1 MEAPM
6 LYRLL
11 AALLV
16 LIILFS
22 IIPALSNDAV
32 FPFPVHKTTLDNGL
46 TVVSIPYDS
55 PGIIAYYTVVRT
67 GSRNEVEEGLSGFAH
82 FFEHMMFRGTDQY
95 STDEYN
101 EVLKRLGADH
111 NAFTTDDWTGYHI
124 VASADAL
131 EKIVEIESDRF
142 QHLKYSVEDFKTE
155 AGAIL
160 GEYNMNAA
168 NPIRQMFERIRE
180 MAFTDHTYGH
190 TTLGY
195 LEDIKD
201 MPNQFDYSL
210 TFFDRYYRP
219 EYCTVVVAGDLKHD
233 RLVELAKKYYGKWEP
248 GTWTVEIPEEPPQ
261 AEEKRSHINWGSA
274 TLPHLMIGYKVPE
287 FDETN
292 IDIPALNIIGQLLF
306 AQNAP
311 LYQELVLDKQLVDF
325 VTGGYA
331 DRRDPY
337 LFTIMS
343 RIKNVGDVERVQQKI
358 YDAIEDLKTNPVPQ
372 ERLDEIKSYLRYS
385 FAMSLSNASSVA
397 RTVSHYIQLTG
408 DYNTLNKLYEL
419 YDQVAPADIQRVAQK
434 YFTTETRSVVT
445 LAQEALQ

>member
-6 LYRLL
+6 LYRIL
-11 AALLV
+11 AVSLV
-16 LIILFS
+16 LILFS
-22 IIPALSNDAV
+22 TTASLSNDAV
-32 FPFPVHKTTLDNGL
+32 FTFPVHKTTLDNGL
-46 TVVSIPYDS
+46 TVVSIPFDS

-82 FFEHMMFRGTDQY
+82 FFEHMMFRGTEQY
-95 STDEYN
+95 SADEYN

-142 QHLKYSVEDFKTE
+142 QNLKYSVEDFKTE

-168 NPIRQMFERIRE
+168 NPVRQMFERIRE
-180 MAFTDHTYGH
+180 IAFQEHTYGH

-219 EYCTVVVAGDLKHD
+219 EYCTVVVAGDVQHD
-233 RLVELAKKYYGKWEP
+233 RLVTLAQKYYGDWEP

-261 AEEKRSHINWGSA
+261 TEEKRSHINWGSA

-292 IDIPALNIIGQLLF
+292 IDIPTLNIIGQLLF

-325 VTGGYA
+325 VSGGYT

-337 LFTIMS
+337 LFTVIS
-343 RIKNVGDVERVQQKI
+343 RIKNVDDVSLVEEKI
-358 YDAIEDLKTNPVPQ
+358 YDAIEDLKTNPISQ
-372 ERLDEIKSYLRYS
+372 DRLEEIKSFLRYG

-397 RTVSHYIQLTG
+397 RTVSHYMQLTG
-408 DYNTLNKLYEL
+408 DYNTMNKLYDL
-419 YDQVAPADIQRVAQK
+419 YDEVTPADIQRVARK
-434 YFTTETRSVVT
+434 YFIPETRSVVT
-445 LAQEALQ
+445 LAQEAIQ

>member
-1 MEAPM
+1 MAF
-6 LYRLL
+6 
-11 AALLV
+11 
-16 LIILFS
+16 ICIL
-22 IIPALSNDAV
+22 PASANDAV
-32 FPFPVHKTTLDNGL
+32 FPFPVHKTVLDNGL
-46 TVVSIPYDS
+46 TIVSIPFDS

-82 FFEHMMFRGTDQY
+82 FFEHMMFRGTEQY
-95 STDEYN
+95 STEEYN

-124 VASADAL
+124 VASSDAL

-142 QHLKYSVEDFKTE
+142 QNLKYSVEDFKTE

-168 NPIRQMFERIRE
+168 NPLRQMFERIRE
-180 MAFTDHTYGH
+180 MAFNEHTYGH

-219 EYCTVVVAGDLKHD
+219 EYCTVVVAGDVKHE
-233 RLVELAKKYYGKWEP
+233 RLAELAEEYYGDWER
-248 GTWTVEIPEEPPQ
+248 GEWTVAIPVESPQIEEL
-261 AEEKRSHINWGSA
+261 RSHINWGSA
-274 TLPHLMIGYKVPE
+274 TLPHLMIGYKVPA

-306 AQNAP
+306 ARNAP
-311 LYQELVLDKQLVDF
+311 LYQELVLEKQLVDF
-325 VTGGYA
+325 ISGGYA

-343 RIKNVGDVERVQQKI
+343 RIKNVDDVELVEQKI
-358 YDAIEDLKTNPVPQ
+358 FDAIEDLKTNPVSPD
-372 ERLDEIKSYLRYS
+372 RLDEIKSYLRYS
-385 FAMSLSNASSVA
+385 FAMSLNNASSVA

-408 DYNTLNKLYEL
+408 DYNTMNTL
-419 YDQVAPADIQRVAQK
+419 YDLYDEVTPDDIRRVAQQ
-434 YFTTETRSVVT
+434 YFTPETRSVVT
-445 LAQEALQ
+445 LAQEAIQ

>member
-1 MEAPM
+1 MHI
-6 LYRLL
+6 RILL
-11 AALLV
+11 ASLAIV
-16 LIILFS
+16 LFS
-22 IIPALSNDAV
+22 AMPASSNDAV
-32 FPFPVHKTTLDNGL
+32 FPFPVHTTELDNGL
-46 TVVSIPYDS
+46 QIVSIPFDS

-67 GSRNEVEEGLSGFAH
+67 GSRNEVEDGLSGFAH
-82 FFEHMMFRGTDQY
+82 FFEHMMFRGTEQY
-95 STDEYN
+95 SADEYN

-124 VASADAL
+124 VANANAL
-131 EKIVEIESDRF
+131 EQIVEIESDRF
-142 QHLKYSVEDFKTE
+142 QNLKYSVEDFKTE

-180 MAFTDHTYGH
+180 MAFNEHTYGH

-219 EYCTVVVAGDLKHD
+219 EYCTVVVAGDVNHA
-233 RLVELAKKYYGKWEP
+233 RLVELAEKYYGDWEP

-261 AEEKRSHINWGSA
+261 TEEKRSHIEWGGA
-274 TLPHLMIGYKVPE
+274 TLPHIMIGYKVPE

-292 IDIPALNIIGQLLF
+292 IDIPALNIIGELLF
-306 AQNAP
+306 SQSAP
-311 LYQELVLDKQLVDF
+311 LYQKLVVDEELVDF
-325 VTGGYA
+325 ISGGYT

-343 RIKNVGDVERVQQKI
+343 RIKGEDNVQRVEQEI
-358 YDAIEDLKTNPVPQ
+358 YDAIEDLQQNPISQ
-372 ERLDEIKSYLRYS
+372 ERLDEIQSYLRYS
-385 FAMSLSNASSVA
+385 FAMGLSTASSVA

-408 DYNTLNKLYEL
+408 DYNTMNNL
-419 YDQVAPADIQRVAQK
+419 YDLYDKVTPEDIQRVARE
-434 YFTTETRSVVT
+434 YFKPETRSVVT